1 MDYANS
7 PGGRGFIFTAIA
19 NSASIATAAGNKSRY
34 YFSLNPE
41 LSDGAHLY
49 PVWARLQAAE
59 CLRSTSPPTTA
70 REKFEGRLSELPGA
84 DDPWFDGHNYGV
96 TIIDTPKAGTQLKA
110 GVLADL
116 SDDEAAQIVR
126 QELEWNI
133 FIPEDLVPT
142 SPLVD
147 SDSNVMC
154 IWDFS
159 TCVDRTPSTCG
170 PTYTSIE
177 GLVPLPNSNKALRF
191 ASVGLPEHVETASPV
206 VAESIGK
213 TLWAAIADEGVTTF
227 PTDFQSSHLWFDSNS
242 VTVWNR
248 HGIAIASKEVATIQS
263 QKQALQ
269 QIAGIL
275 RDAALIAKSTDPESA
290 FQKGRELLES
300 VIHLQIMATDPR
312 NIVLRQLMEAM
323 EIHFIVESVTAINR
337 ERFEAGEQAAQEKRD
352 MSLQAILAVGTAIGL
367 LISWNQM
374 ESLSFRDLFS
384 MFGSIP
390 SDAGALV
397 LGEVFVGILLTAIF
411 LWYCLIHTKTT
422 KKSKNEQSH

>member
-1 MDYANS
+1 
-7 PGGRGFIFTAIA
+7 
-19 NSASIATAAGNKSRY
+19 
-34 YFSLNPE
+34 
-41 LSDGAHLY
+41 
-49 PVWARLQAAE
+49 
-59 CLRSTSPPTTA
+59 
-70 REKFEGRLSELPGA
+70 
-84 DDPWFDGHNYGV
+84 
-96 TIIDTPKAGTQLKA
+96 
-110 GVLADL
+110 
-116 SDDEAAQIVR
+116 
-126 QELEWNI
+126 
-133 FIPEDLVPT
+133 
-142 SPLVD
+142 
-147 SDSNVMC
+147 
-154 IWDFS
+154 
-159 TCVDRTPSTCG
+159 
-170 PTYTSIE
+170 
-177 GLVPLPNSNKALRF
+177 
-191 ASVGLPEHVETASPV
+191 
-206 VAESIGK
+206 
-213 TLWAAIADEGVTTF
+213 
-227 PTDFQSSHLWFDSNS
+227 